1 MDNFDKN
8 IFCTHT
14 KPYKVIIDTDPGVD
28 DVACLVYALADEHLD
43 IKLITSVVGNVS
55 LQTATRNLLHLIDIL
70 GIDVPVAIGAEKALV
85 RESIDAKF
93 IHQEEGL
100 GGYIPPKAVHHKPL
114 KDDAVEAMYKV
125 IMQNDG
131 DVIPIILGPHTNL
144 AKLFVKHPEVIK
156 KIPKI
161 AFMGGSPYGHP
172 SYPNHISFNISSDP
186 EAFKIVLDSGIPMIM
201 VPSVI
206 GRKHA
211 HLTEE
216 YVNKLDKVNDVG
228 KLLKQMYSMY
238 WEPNFPDKRV
248 ATNDSC
254 AYFALVY
261 PCLFTFEKVSVTVNT
276 TDAPGKT
283 LVDFDGVGNVSLV
296 TDVDRENFIKLL
308 DSELLKYNNLD
319 IPTV

>member
-8 IFCTHT
+8 IFCTH
-14 KPYKVIIDTDPGVD
+14 KQPYKVIIDTDPGVD
-28 DVACLVYALADEHLD
+28 DAACLIYALADENID
-43 IKLITSVVGNVS
+43 IKLLTSVVGNVS
-55 LQTATRNLLHLIDIL
+55 VETGTRNLLHILDIFNSDL
-70 GIDVPVAIGAEKALV
+70 PVAIGEDSALY

-100 GGYIPPKAVHHKPL
+100 GGYVPPENVHHAPL
-114 KDDAVEAMYKV
+114 NEDAVEAMYRV
-125 IMQNDG
+125 IMQGDG
-131 DVIPIILGPHTNL
+131 DIIPIILGPHTNL
-144 AKLFVKHPEVIK
+144 AKLFITHPDVIK

-186 EAFKIVLDSGIPMIM
+186 EAFKIVLDSKIPMIM

-216 YVNKLDKVNDVG
+216 YVNNLYHKNDTG
-228 KLLKQMYSMY
+228 KLLNKMYSMY

-261 PCLFTFEKVSVTVNT
+261 PLLFKFEKVDVTVNT

-283 LVDFDGVGNVSLV
+283 IVDFNGRGNIELV
-296 TDVDRENFIKLL
+296 VDVDRENFIKLL
-308 DSELLKYNNLD
+308 DSDLEKLD
-319 IPTV
+319 DVKISTV